1 MTIPTTFPASD
12 IHPTALVDPS
22 AELAPGV
29 VVGPYSIIGPNVRV
43 GARTRI
49 AGHVLIER
57 DTSVG
62 EECTIHQGAIL
73 GTDPQD
79 LKYMGEPTTLVVGDR
94 TVIREYATLN
104 RGTIASGVT
113 RVGSDCMLMAYT
125 HVAHD
130 CHIGNDTIFGP
141 HATLGGHVEVGD
153 FANVSA
159 GSAVHQFCR
168 VGPHGFI
175 GGYSVVTKDA
185 LPFSR
190 TIGSRPARIFGV
202 NTIGLARRGFTSDTI
217 AQLRQAFRYLVQ
229 SKLNTT
235 RALTQIEHDETL
247 SAPEVRY
254 LVDFIRASR
263 RGVILRRPLRRA
275 EEHVLDE

>member
-1 MTIPTTFPASD
+1 MTIPTTDPASD

-130 CHIGNDTIFGP
+130 CHLGNHVILSN
-141 HATLGGHVEVGD
+141 AVNMAGHVSIGDWAIVGGLTPIHQFVRIGAHAFVGGATRVAKD
-153 FANVSA
+153 VPPYVKAA
-159 GSAVHQFCR
+159 GSPMQLYGLNS
-168 VGPHGFI
+168 VG
-175 GGYSVVTKDA
+175 
-185 LPFSR
+185 LQ
-190 TIGSRPARIFGV
+190 
-202 NTIGLARRGFTSDTI
+202 RRGFPEEVRRELKRAYRLFFASNHNI
-217 AQLRQAFRYLVQ
+217 KQALERAREELRA
-229 SKLNTT
+229 
-235 RALTQIEHDETL
+235 I
-247 SAPEVRY
+247 PEVEMF
-254 LVDFIRASR
+254 LSFFENSE
-263 RGVILRRPLRRA
+263 RGVGG
-275 EEHVLDE
+275 